1 MAEENKETDTN
12 KTSDAPDAPDASEAS
27 EVSHFDP
34 NFFGRFQRYLFT
46 TGVILFLTFWLL
58 VFLPIIREDIYIEK
72 KTIFADL
79 SNIVGV
85 LLIANVIFF
94 IIVNFL
100 DINIQSKTEQEE
112 ERVRK
117 QVRER
122 VREIDLRLNLLR
134 YDVNYGVEDA
144 HSVQNEF
151 DNLRFERDKITGRGL
166 HKLELLV
173 STNWSKTLVESHKR
187 LLDEEGRLNARN
199 VANLG
204 YGVLAAVLG
213 VFVLITAAILPYIW
227 DNFATPAFNGIPVYY
242 FPVTPVVIITE
253 IVAIFFL
260 RLHSQTEHRIER
272 NKNEITNIE
281 LRLAAGLMLSSPT
294 GQPDFTSLS
303 NHLAKEERNFVLG
316 KNESSAG
323 VSTNSLLEIL
333 SKVIKGGTK

>member
-1 MAEENKETDTN
+1 MAKKKPETKQKEEKKNALTTF
-12 KTSDAPDAPDASEAS
+12 SL
-27 EVSHFDP
+27 
-34 NFFGRFQRYLFT
+34 RFILSPLFLGAMLRYLNM
-46 TGVILFLTFWLL
+46 
-58 VFLPIIREDIYIEK
+58 
-72 KTIFADL
+72 TIFALAVILAMLIFVSAIKTDISEIHQENL
-79 SNIVGV
+79 ANGANFAGTLLFVNAI
-85 LLIANVIFF
+85 LLIL
-94 IIVNFL
+94 VNF
-100 DINIQSKTEQEE
+100 ISISIRSKKEQEE
-112 ERVRK
+112 EERRE

-122 VREIDLRLNLLR
+122 VREIDLRLNMLSF
-134 YDVNYGVEDA
+134 DVNYGVEDA

-151 DNLRFERDKITGRGL
+151 DNLRLERDKITGRGL
-166 HKLELLV
+166 NKLELLV
-173 STNWSKTLVESHKR
+173 STSWSKTLVESHKR

-281 LRLAAGLMLSSPT
+281 LRLAAGLMLPSAT

-323 VSTNSLLEIL
+323 VSTNRLLEIL
-333 SKVIKGGTK
+333 SKVIKGGI